1 MRQILF
7 FIAFIVLLAN
17 NASAEGIRKVESAP
31 GGKTPKDLATGA
43 VAGGGSPEQITQAQ
57 LDADNQRASQH
68 IKSYEQFAR
77 ENSGSP
83 VLSAARAEVQI
94 IPKCAVAQTAN
105 GYAIGFGRPQFCPG
119 HPLSVRGDP
128 TLPEGGTPMAPAPSK
143 EGCGGF
149 RACSGVLAQNATTIM
164 TAGHC
169 TEGRSAKDFC
179 DQFVFVFNRVGSK
192 TNFSK
197 DEVFG
202 CDQGAVTDQTR
213 GVANYNTLSPTGLQ
227 DHAAFRLTRAVPT
240 ATAEPLQWRPST
252 SLPTASETLYAVGHP
267 TGAPRMISPITSP
280 SRLGGSQYSYVQG
293 NGYVYGGNSGG
304 PLIDAQGRLT
314 GILAAVDDTGPA
326 GGPEKR
332 EPLVRSPD
340 NKFCKTQRASGTVRI
355 ESVGA
360 SAQLSEAFQSVQ
372 STIAEEPS
380 VAPESPP
387 SER

>member
-1 MRQILF
+1 M
-7 FIAFIVLLAN
+7 
-17 NASAEGIRKVESAP
+17 
-31 GGKTPKDLATGA
+31 
-43 VAGGGSPEQITQAQ
+43 
-57 LDADNQRASQH
+57 DADNQRASQH
-68 IKSYEQFAR
+68 IKSYEQFTR

-94 IPKCAVAQTAN
+94 IPKCAVAQTAD
-105 GYAIGFGRPQFCPG
+105 GYAIGFGRPQFCAG
-119 HPLSVRGDP
+119 HPLSVHGEP
-128 TLPEGGTPMAPAPSK
+128 ALPNGGTPLAAPSK
-143 EGCGGF
+143 DGCGGF
-149 RACSGVLAQNATTIM
+149 RACSGVLAQNATTIL

-169 TEGRSAKDFC
+169 AQNRSAKEFC
-179 DQFVFVFNRVGSK
+179 DQFVFVFNRVGAK

-202 CDQGAVTDQTR
+202 CDQGVVTDQTR
-213 GVANYNTLSPTGLQ
+213 NVSNYNTLSPTGLQ
-227 DHAAFRLTRAVPT
+227 DHAAFRLTRAVPA

-252 SLPTASETLYAVGHP
+252 SLPKDSETLYAVGHP
-267 TGAPRMISPITSP
+267 TGAPRMISTLTSP

-326 GGPEKR
+326 GGPGTR

-340 NKFCKTQRASGTVRI
+340 NKFCRTQRASGTVRI

-360 SAQLSEAFQSVQ
+360 SAQLTEAVQSVQ
-372 STIAEEPS
+372 STIAEEPA
-380 VAPESPP
+380 VAPVAPP
-387 SER
+387 FER